1 MWRPHSPY
9 AGSILNGHRL
19 QAGSYIPCATHADNA
34 KPTFLVDAYADP
46 VLVRIEGRASFA
58 NSASLKDFFAEM
70 MKQGKSRFVV
80 DFQACTSMD
89 STFLGVLAGAALEL
103 RRHTPPGSLTLVRVG
118 ERNLELI
125 RNLGLHRLATV
136 DAGTFPMNFAGGVQ
150 ALDTKAKT
158 EIESARLMLEA
169 HEHLVNTDAA
179 NAAKFQDVLAF
190 LRNRVELR

>member
-1 MWRPHSPY
+1 MPDPV
-9 AGSILNGHRL
+9 
-19 QAGSYIPCATHADNA
+19 

-46 VLVRIEGRASFA
+46 VLVRIEGRAAFT
-58 NSASLKDFFAEM
+58 NSGGLKDFFAEM
-70 MKQGKSRFVV
+70 IRQGKRRFAV
-80 DFQACTSMD
+80 DFQQCTSMD

-103 RRHTPPGSLTLVRVG
+103 RRQTPAGTLTLARVG

-136 DAGTFPMNFAGGVQ
+136 DAGAFPMNFAGDAQ

-158 EIESARLMLEA
+158 EIESARLVLEA
-169 HEHLVNTDAA
+169 HENLVSADAD
-179 NAAKFQDVLAF
+179 NATKFQDVLAF